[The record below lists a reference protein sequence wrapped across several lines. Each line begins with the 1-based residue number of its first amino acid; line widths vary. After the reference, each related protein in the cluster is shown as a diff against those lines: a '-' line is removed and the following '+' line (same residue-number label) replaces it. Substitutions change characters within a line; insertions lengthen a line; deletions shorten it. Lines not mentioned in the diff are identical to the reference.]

1 MGNNKPEKPLEIL
14 LVDDNEKMIERY
26 KLLLEENIKGC
37 TYHMNTA
44 RNGALA
50 LKKVKEKGSYDLIIT
65 DYAMPEMS
73 GIAFYK
79 ELDKAQQ
86 KRVVLVSLDA
96 NDIKKSLKLL
106 LDKTDYQSLPV
117 LEKAELSEK
126 LKETIIPIL
135 THFK

>member
-1 MGNNKPEKPLEIL
+1 MEKNKSKKPLEIL
-14 LVDDNEKMIERY
+14 LVDDDEEMIERY
-26 KLLLEENIKGC
+26 KLLLEENIKG
-37 TYHMNTA
+37 YNYNMDTA
-44 RNGALA
+44 QNGAIA
-50 LKKVKEKGSYDLIIT
+50 LERVKEKGSYDLIIT
-65 DYAMPEMS
+65 DYDMPEMK

-86 KRVVLVSLDA
+86 KKVILVSFNIDWIKSTLKYTLDR
-96 NDIKKSLKLL
+96 
-106 LDKTDYQSLPV
+106 TDYQFLPV